1 MSLIAELKQR
11 KLVQW
16 AVAYAAAAFALL
28 QGVDIVAHQFGWSD
42 GVQRGFTLALVVGLF
57 ITLVLAWY
65 HGEQGRQRVSG
76 TELLLIA
83 LALAIGGGLL
93 WQFSRTPLSAKTAS
107 EPSASVPAARVS
119 AAQAKMPGS
128 NTGIPPKSIAVL
140 PFENLSSDKGNKYFA
155 DGMQD
160 LILTKLADIGELKVI
175 ARTST
180 ARYAS
185 HPEDLKTIGRELG
198 VATILEG
205 SVQKAGDQVL
215 INVQLIHADDRSHLW
230 AQSYTRTLK
239 DVFGV
244 EGEVAGKIANALKAK
259 LSPAETAHLASDLSH
274 DGAANDLFFKAEYQY
289 QQSAITFSTA
299 NLKAAIPLYRQA
311 IAQAPDFAL
320 AYARLSYQE
329 SVLAWWGGG
338 GMDVKALIAAA
349 RHDAEQALKLAPK
362 LAAAQLAIG
371 YSDMYAR
378 GDYADALKAFE
389 SALALKPNDADA
401 LAAKGYVERR
411 QGRFEASIASLQK
424 ASTLDPRNSEWP
436 FHLGLT
442 WMMTNRYPEAEGA
455 FRRALILDPHNLIAK
470 VYLSNALVF
479 ASGDIARA
487 LAEVQGDA
495 ATLKQ
500 QRVFLLS
507 LQHRYR
513 EALALLEGVP
523 DTLENFGVSGSRAL
537 QQAELCRLMG
547 ETARARPLY
556 TQALPKFRAQLK
568 HQQCISEVDVLQSL
582 ATAELGLGHTAQGL
596 DAVARSLALIRA
608 SHNHTEGTTRLP
620 QAAALYAEA
629 RRPDLAVPLLAKAL
643 GSPGVGW
650 LYSPVMLWLDPAWD
664 PIRKDP
670 DFQALLK
677 KYADSKPAETS
688 KEAGSD

>member
-259 LSPAETAHLASDLSH
+259 LSPAETARLASNQSH
-274 DGAANDLFFKAEYQY
+274 DSAANDLFFKAEYQH
-289 QQSAITFSTA
+289 QQAAVSFSTA
-299 NLKAAIPLYRQA
+299 NVKTAIPLYRQA

-320 AYARLSYQE
+320 AYARLSSVE

-338 GMDVKALIAAA
+338 GTDVKPLIAAA
-349 RHDAEQALKLAPK
+349 RRDAEQAL
-362 LAAAQLAIG
+362 
-371 YSDMYAR
+371 
-378 GDYADALKAFE
+378 
-389 SALALKPNDADA
+389 
-401 LAAKGYVERR
+401 
-411 QGRFEASIASLQK
+411 
-424 ASTLDPRNSEWP
+424 
-436 FHLGLT
+436 
-442 WMMTNRYPEAEGA
+442 
-455 FRRALILDPHNLIAK
+455 
-470 VYLSNALVF
+470 
-479 ASGDIARA
+479 
-487 LAEVQGDA
+487 
-495 ATLKQ
+495 
-500 QRVFLLS
+500 
-507 LQHRYR
+507 
-513 EALALLEGVP
+513 
-523 DTLENFGVSGSRAL
+523 
-537 QQAELCRLMG
+537 
-547 ETARARPLY
+547 
-556 TQALPKFRAQLK
+556 
-568 HQQCISEVDVLQSL
+568 
-582 ATAELGLGHTAQGL
+582 
-596 DAVARSLALIRA
+596 
-608 SHNHTEGTTRLP
+608 
-620 QAAALYAEA
+620 
-629 RRPDLAVPLLAKAL
+629 
-643 GSPGVGW
+643 
-650 LYSPVMLWLDPAWD
+650 
-664 PIRKDP
+664 
-670 DFQALLK
+670 
-677 KYADSKPAETS
+677 
-688 KEAGSD
+688 